1 MTRTEYLLSCL
12 AAYDAAQRA
21 GFSGFAAWLAQ
32 EIIETSYGTLK
43 P

>member
-21 GFSGFAAWLAQ
+21 GFSGLR
-32 EIIETSYGTLK
+32 SGRRRK
-43 P
+43 

>member
-1 MTRTEYLLSCL
+1 MIRTEYLLSCL

-21 GFSGFAAWLAQ
+21 GFSGWAEWLRN
-32 EIIETSYGTLK
+32 EIIETSYGTFK